1 MVKKDKEGD
10 LLKVIE
16 FGEGDWPLLLLVC
29 DIFAN
34 LLTRYYK
41 DSPKSLEVVGNDF
54 QAARS
59 LDENMKPKG
68 TKLNVQNKKT
78 QK

>member
-16 FGEGDWPLLLLVC
+16 FGEGDWPLQLAC

-34 LLTRYYK
+34 LL
-41 DSPKSLEVVGNDF
+41 
-54 QAARS
+54 
-59 LDENMKPKG
+59 G
-68 TKLNVQNKKT
+68 TTKIPQRV
-78 QK
+78 